1 MSAIIEKRNLT
12 TELESIFLTSGF
24 AADANRTKAFKAFM
38 AMGLPGN
45 KSEEYKFTPITRAL
59 EKIFEADAGRD
70 RIETHLP
77 STHLLLIP
85 DLKCNVLAFVNGT
98 FSIEH
103 SVLLDEDVK
112 FQLTKQDAAANGA
125 DPFDL
130 LNQALHPELLE
141 ISVASK
147 KLIQHPVAIIY
158 WFDSPQFVFANPR
171 WKFTLGAQSSVSII
185 EYTLSPGSI
194 YFNNKH
200 SLIEVGENA
209 SLEFTS
215 IQNGPAT
222 DIQVN
227 NSFVHISSSARVACF
242 TITLDGQLVR
252 NNLSLIVDGQGVD
265 AHLHGLYLITKNTLA
280 DNHTV
285 VDHRKPNSYSNELYK
300 GIMNGNAKG
309 VFNGKIYVRPDAQKT
324 NAFQSN
330 RNILLSE
337 SATINTKPQ
346 LEIWADDVKCSHGCT
361 TGQMDEEALFYLRSR
376 GISKEMSRSM
386 LLNAFAAETIAP
398 MKNEMLRNFLD
409 GLITEK
415 LNKSF

>member
-1 MSAIIEKRNLT
+1 MSAIIEKRNLAV
-12 TELESIFLTSGF
+12 ELESAFLKRGYAT
-24 AADANRTKAFKAFM
+24 DTNRTNAFNAFT

-45 KSEEYKFTPITRAL
+45 KSEEYKFTPVTRAL
-59 EKIFEADAGRD
+59 EKIFEGNAGG
-70 RIETHLP
+70 ETNAP
-77 STHLLLIP
+77 SPYLLIP
-85 DLKCNVLAFVNGT
+85 DLKCNVLAFVNGS

-103 SVLLDEDVK
+103 SVLLDEDVS
-112 FQLTKQDAAANGA
+112 FQLTSQDISENGA

-130 LNQALHPELLE
+130 LNQAFHPELLV

-147 KLIQHPVAIIY
+147 KSIQHPVAIVHS
-158 WFDSPQFVFANPR
+158 FDSPQFVFANPR
-171 WKFTLGAQSSVSII
+171 WKFKLGAQSSASII
-185 EYTLSPGSI
+185 EYTVSQGSI

-200 SLIEVGENA
+200 SHIEVGENA
-209 SLEFTS
+209 SLEFTTV
-215 IQNGPAT
+215 QNGPAT

-227 NSFVHISSSARVACF
+227 NSLVHIYSSAMVDCF

-252 NNLSLIVDGQGVD
+252 NNLSLIVDGQGVG
-265 AHLHGLYLITKNTLA
+265 AHLHGLYLISKNTVA

-300 GIMNGNAKG
+300 GVMNGNARG
-309 VFNGKIYVRPDAQKT
+309 VFNGKIYVRPNAQKT

-398 MKNEMLRNFLD
+398 MKNEMLRSFLS

-415 LNKSF
+415 LNKNF